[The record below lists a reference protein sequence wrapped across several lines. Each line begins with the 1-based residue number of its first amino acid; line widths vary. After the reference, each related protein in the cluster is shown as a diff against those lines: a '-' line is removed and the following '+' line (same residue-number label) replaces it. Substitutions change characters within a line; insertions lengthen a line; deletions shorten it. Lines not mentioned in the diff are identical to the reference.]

1 MILYIILEF
10 VMVILSLIHLK
21 VIFSKEETKLLSRFQ
36 NVLMIILFILL
47 IILCLIERQVG
58 TMNWELENF
67 SMIGL
72 CLYTGLI
79 SIIIFIFYWYVITK
93 KRK

>member
-10 VMVILSLIHLK
+10 VMINLSLIHLK
-21 VIFSKEETKLLSRFQ
+21 IIFSKKETETLSRCKS
-36 NVLMIILFILL
+36 VLTIILFAVIV
-47 IILCLIERQVG
+47 ILCLIERQVG

>member
-10 VMVILSLIHLK
+10 VMITLSLIHLK
-21 VIFSKEETKLLSRFQ
+21 IIFSKKETETLSRFQ